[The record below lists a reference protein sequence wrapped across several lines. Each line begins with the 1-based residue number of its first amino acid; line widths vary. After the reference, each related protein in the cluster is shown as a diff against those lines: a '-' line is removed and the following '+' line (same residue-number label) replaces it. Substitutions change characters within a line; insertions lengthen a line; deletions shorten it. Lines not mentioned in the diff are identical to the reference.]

1 MHGAGV
7 GEEGWK
13 VCVPPHEVYWKSRW
27 KNPFSLYLPW
37 WLATG
42 RRGAEPGRGRQWN
55 TVLPS
60 LKARSKQVMLQ
71 AQSEPRSV
79 RQTQG
84 LKEGLRAGQRRSG
97 GSGRKPAR
105 ILRKADEPPQPTP
118 LLPRLFQ
125 GEAVWQPAGDGTR
138 KVSASVSWRVP
149 DIWNMLWG
157 RVTGWRSS

>member
-1 MHGAGV
+1 MCFCV
-7 GEEGWK
+7 NICVS
-13 VCVPPHEVYWKSRW
+13 VCISGLMYLCVTVYKSVC
-27 KNPFSLYLPW
+27 PCEYLC
-37 WLATG
+37 
-42 RRGAEPGRGRQWN
+42 
-55 TVLPS
+55 VLPS

-97 GSGRKPAR
+97 RSGRKPAR

-149 DIWNMLWG
+149 DIWNVLWG